1 MLTYVLNELQW
12 LNIYASGK
20 LSDRLTAIT
29 SERLTLTYQRIF
41 IIEKIPKLFSNI
53 KNTTIAIHLDLYSN
67 FSIQMFIWL
76 SPRKCF
82 RVRGCI
88 RREIRARSG
97 FRVKSRVGLGL
108 GISLWICEE
117 KNKCTMPV
125 LSFRISLFIFVF
137 HIFFI
142 LISFLIFLCIY
153 DVQFLLWIERW
164 KKIYYEFDE
173 ILYRCLWIGDN
184 YSMGPENSACKSDL
198 AVKSGV
204 VKSGKINIAKAY
216 KNLGPRYPGC

>member
-1 MLTYVLNELQW
+1 MGTRFNDLEGTGDFWSLNPNAVKSNYKFFAIFFAKKRSYLTKLNMLTYVLNELQW

-97 FRVKSRVGLGL
+97 FKVESRVGLGL
-108 GISLWICEE
+108 GISL
-117 KNKCTMPV
+117 
-125 LSFRISLFIFVF
+125 
-137 HIFFI
+137 
-142 LISFLIFLCIY
+142 
-153 DVQFLLWIERW
+153 
-164 KKIYYEFDE
+164 
-173 ILYRCLWIGDN
+173 
-184 YSMGPENSACKSDL
+184 
-198 AVKSGV
+198 
-204 VKSGKINIAKAY
+204 
-216 KNLGPRYPGC
+216 

>member
-53 KNTTIAIHLDLYSN
+53 KNTTKAIHLDLYSN
-67 FSIQMFIWL
+67 FSIQMLFWL

-88 RREIRARSG
+88 RHEIRARSG

-108 GISLWICEE
+108 GISL
-117 KNKCTMPV
+117 
-125 LSFRISLFIFVF
+125 
-137 HIFFI
+137 
-142 LISFLIFLCIY
+142 
-153 DVQFLLWIERW
+153 
-164 KKIYYEFDE
+164 
-173 ILYRCLWIGDN
+173 
-184 YSMGPENSACKSDL
+184 
-198 AVKSGV
+198 
-204 VKSGKINIAKAY
+204 
-216 KNLGPRYPGC
+216 

>member
-1 MLTYVLNELQW
+1 MLDELQW
-12 LNIYASGK
+12 LSICASGK

-108 GISLWICEE
+108 GISLWIHE
-117 KNKCTMPV
+117 NK
-125 LSFRISLFIFVF
+125 
-137 HIFFI
+137 
-142 LISFLIFLCIY
+142 
-153 DVQFLLWIERW
+153 
-164 KKIYYEFDE
+164 
-173 ILYRCLWIGDN
+173 
-184 YSMGPENSACKSDL
+184 
-198 AVKSGV
+198 
-204 VKSGKINIAKAY
+204 AK
-216 KNLGPRYPGC
+216 

>member
-53 KNTTIAIHLDLYSN
+53 KNITIAIHLDLYSN

-108 GISLWICEE
+108 GIS
-117 KNKCTMPV
+117 V
-125 LSFRISLFIFVF
+125 
-137 HIFFI
+137 
-142 LISFLIFLCIY
+142 
-153 DVQFLLWIERW
+153 
-164 KKIYYEFDE
+164 
-173 ILYRCLWIGDN
+173 
-184 YSMGPENSACKSDL
+184 
-198 AVKSGV
+198 
-204 VKSGKINIAKAY
+204 
-216 KNLGPRYPGC
+216 